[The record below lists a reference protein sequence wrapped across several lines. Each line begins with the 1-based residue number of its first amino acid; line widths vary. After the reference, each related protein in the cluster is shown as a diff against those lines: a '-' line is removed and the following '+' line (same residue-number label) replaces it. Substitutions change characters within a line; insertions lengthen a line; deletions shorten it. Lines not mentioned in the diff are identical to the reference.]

1 MKVKIK
7 KVFDQ
12 KVSYDPKLDNIQTEI
27 KAPIKEQKFKEMV
40 TRIGEKNLRTLIN
53 S

>member
-1 MKVKIK
+1 
-7 KVFDQ
+7 VFDQ

-27 KAPIKEQKFKEMV
+27 KSLVKEQKFKEMV
-40 TRIGEKNLRTLIN
+40 SRIGEKKLSALLD

>member
-1 MKVKIK
+1 M
-7 KVFDQ
+7 FDQ

-27 KAPIKEQKFKEMV
+27 KSLVKEQKFKEMV
-40 TRIGEKNLRTLIN
+40 SRIGEKKLSALLD